1 MDSHSLTFFIIIIFM
16 AATPAGV
23 FTMHKLYPALI
34 SAVEAGDQNPDVLVA
49 KEVLEKLESEVQF
62 TGLFLVPTY

>member
-1 MDSHSLTFFIIIIFM
+1 M

-34 SAVEAGDQNPDVLVA
+34 SAVETGDQNPDVRIA

-62 TGLFLVPTY
+62 TGLFLVTPLLTTFSGLLIPEL